1 MAAVVGD
8 GVVDGGEGSEEAGQV
23 AEQNR
28 VCRVLGKY
36 ALLEEALSNIDPS
49 SPELDLGTLAAPD
62 HIVQLVLLRL
72 VQQVV
77 GHALGAEV
85 VVAVAEGDLQTLVAL
100 VPVLRLDLVRGV
112 LGRDHRV
119 PRVIGHRLR
128 LHGDIFRVLG
138 SSVVRI
144 NNLGPA
150 KLEVKESCNKT
161 LWSGLIVLLVV

>member
-1 MAAVVGD
+1 MR
-8 GVVDGGEGSEEAGQV
+8 GGFIH
-23 AEQNR
+23 
-28 VCRVLGKY
+28 
-36 ALLEEALSNIDPS
+36 IDPS

-161 LWSGLIVLLVV
+161 LWSGLIVVCKADL

>member
-1 MAAVVGD
+1 MR
-8 GVVDGGEGSEEAGQV
+8 GGFIH
-23 AEQNR
+23 
-28 VCRVLGKY
+28 
-36 ALLEEALSNIDPS
+36 IDPS

-144 NNLGPA
+144 NLGSA
-150 KLEVKESCNKT
+150 KQEVKESCNKT